1 VQTSG
6 NVMLF
11 VRPRSNGALRTFISF
26 HQLSSAFIS
35 FQSAFI
41 SFHQSSKFIKDS
53 ASLLSSQAVSVLPGI
68 GVQLQG
74 RTLRFGAMPQDT
86 K

>member
-1 VQTSG
+1 VH
-6 NVMLF
+6 F
-11 VRPRSNGALRTFISF
+11 VLSSAFISF
-26 HQLSSAFIS
+26 HQLSSAFNQLS
-35 FQSAFI
+35 SAFI
-41 SFHQSSKFIKDS
+41 KVQSSKFIKDS